1 MRNSFGFGKF
11 EVLTVIVLLLIIVS
25 ILGYIT
31 LGGVSEQ
38 KISTMKDSALSFSRI
53 VGSNISSFHNVDTVY
68 LEEAIKEKVTRDIKN
83 PFGFG
88 NCDGSQSFVHFEN
101 GSSFVT
107 LKCGHYL
114 IDNAGFNDMD
124 KVDIYKV
131 SDWSTEKTKKDNIEE
146 RKLYNCKKN
155 GKQVY
160 EDYTEELY
168 FVFKYN
174 YDYHTD
180 YYFANDVDDCEVQTK
195 TFYRQKTVVNS

>member
-1 MRNSFGFGKF
+1 MHFSFPRVKKRKSLKPK
-11 EVLTVIVLLLIIVS
+11 E
-25 ILGYIT
+25 
-31 LGGVSEQ
+31 EN
-38 KISTMKDSALSFSRI
+38 KAEAKDKK
-53 VGSNISSFHNVDTVY
+53 
-68 LEEAIKEKVTRDIKN
+68 KEKEK
-83 PFGFG
+83 
-88 NCDGSQSFVHFEN
+88 
-101 GSSFVT
+101 
-107 LKCGHYL
+107 
-114 IDNAGFNDMD
+114 
-124 KVDIYKV
+124 
-131 SDWSTEKTKKDNIEE
+131 EKTKKDNIEE